1 MKTRITLSD
10 LENRLF
16 DLNEFKGTPLKPH
29 SPSDTGTAGAGI
41 KSNVGNYHLSQ
52 AYGGCNVH
60 QMVNDG
66 GGIKEPAGG
75 GHVTKREC
83 LERINSLFERNT
95 RVVPP
100 Q

>member
-16 DLNEFKGTPLKPH
+16 DLNESKGTPLKPY
-29 SPSDTGTAGAGI
+29 SPSDKGL
-41 KSNVGNYHLSQ
+41 KSNVGNYHLSR
-52 AYGGCNVH
+52 AYGGHNVH

-66 GGIKEPAGG
+66 GGIKEPAGC

-83 LERINSLFERNT
+83 LERINSLFA
-95 RVVPP
+95 
-100 Q
+100 

>member
-29 SPSDTGTAGAGI
+29 SPSDTMIPGAGI

-52 AYGGCNVH
+52 AYGGFNVYE
-60 QMVNDG
+60 MVNDA
-66 GGIKEPAGG
+66 GGIKEPAGS
-75 GHVTKREC
+75 GHVTKRDC
-83 LERINSLFERNT
+83 LERINSLFA
-95 RVVPP
+95 
-100 Q
+100 